1 VKHVRQKIRERVQAD
16 LLALAGGR
24 VYSSRVY
31 PDTTLPAIGIY
42 ANTEES
48 GAEND
53 SLTVPRRYTRNL
65 DIVIEIKATAAANVD
80 DAVDDLA
87 AQVEALL
94 AADRTLNSLATDTE
108 LVSTAHSQTAGE
120 RPLMVARLTYR
131 VWYRTNASDA
141 ETAL

>member
-1 VKHVRQKIRERVQAD
+1 MS
-16 LLALAGGR
+16 LASGR

-31 PDTTLPAIGIY
+31 PDNTLPAIGIY
-42 ANTEES
+42 ANAEES
-48 GAEND
+48 SAEND
-53 SLTVPRRYTRNL
+53 ALSVPRRYTRNL
-65 DIVIEIKATAAANVD
+65 DIVVEIKATAALAVD

-94 AADRTLNSLATDTE
+94 AADRTLNSLAADTE
-108 LVSTAHSQTAGE
+108 LVGTAHSMTAGE